1 MQAKTKI
8 ILIITGSVLI
18 AGGLAVGLYFLLRK
32 PAPEDEMQDIIDK
45 GGSNSG
51 GGTTNQTGN
60 SFDTGSDNNNSNT
73 TLEINP
79 KFNSEGELTNSL
91 AQLKGRVLYPKRTA
105 TGGWG
110 YTNVRASAEVN
121 TDQGWW
127 DPSDNLITTIN
138 SGTQIGKVLSETT
151 GLFNGYSY
159 RWFKV
164 KLTKPTGG
172 FWSNYTEGYVRA
184 DTVIFQAYTP

>member
-8 ILIITGSVLI
+8 ILIIAGSVLV
-18 AGGLAVGLYFLLRK
+18 AGGLVVGLYFLLRK
-32 PAPEDEMQDIIDK
+32 PDEQPDDDVLDK
-45 GGSNSG
+45 GSSAKGNTNNTGDNSQNTNSNSS
-51 GGTTNQTGN
+51 T
-60 SFDTGSDNNNSNT
+60 
-73 TLEINP
+73 EITP
-79 KFNSEGELTNSL
+79 TFNSEGELSNSL
-91 AQLKGRVLYPKRTA
+91 SQLKGHVLYPKRIE

-110 YTNVRASAEVN
+110 YSNVRTSADVN

-127 DPSDNLITTIN
+127 DPSDNLIITIN
-138 SGTQIGKVLSETT
+138 SGTSIGTVLSEST

-172 FWSNYTEGYVRA
+172 FWSNYTQGYVRA
-184 DTVIFQAYTP
+184 DTVIFKAYIK